1 MIDHLVAS
9 CEEGRVIAYYFFD
22 FRRKESLSTLTFLRS
37 ILHQLLR
44 VDNITPEIQ
53 RRIEAIF
60 FGTTGTREPEVT
72 ELQELATEI
81 CASSIQE
88 ELLFVI
94 DGIDEAN
101 REILRGV
108 LQFLERIQS
117 CPRVKIFAAGQPE
130 VFLTSFPA
138 RWVTIYI
145 TAQELEKDIRTFIDV
160 QAERELGGI
169 LSPYGPELIDT
180 VKDVL
185 SWKAQGMYVYSEY
198 LLLCIVTL
206 KK

>member
-9 CEEGRVIAYYFFD
+9 REEGRVIAYYFFD

-44 VDNITPEIQ
+44 IDNITPQIQ

-60 FGTTGTREPEVT
+60 IGSTGTREPEVA
-72 ELQELATEI
+72 ELQELATNI

-88 ELLFVI
+88 ELLFVV

-108 LQFLERIQS
+108 LGFLGHIQS
-117 CPRVKIFAAGQPE
+117 CSRVKIFAAGQPE
-130 VFLTSFPA
+130 VVLASFLA
-138 RWVTIYI
+138 RCVTIHI
-145 TAQELEKDIRTFIDV
+145 TAQEMEKDIRTFIDV
-160 QAERELGGI
+160 KAERELGGI
-169 LSPYGPELIDT
+169 LSPYGPDLINT

-198 LLLCIVTL
+198 LVCIATI